1 MGVRKFFRK
10 IGRFFK
16 KIAAAMFG
24 KSALKKLAAAAKAM
38 LKTAVGRIAVKVV
51 FELEEGNL
59 TDIQKAK
66 EALKRIRQAAKDAG
80 IETKDSLINL
90 LIEMAVARLK
100 GVVPQR

>member
-1 MGVRKFFRK
+1 MGIKKFFK
-10 IGRFFK
+10 KAGRFFK
-16 KIAAAMFG
+16 RIAVGLFG

-51 FELEEGNL
+51 FELEGGHL

-66 EALKRIRQAAKDAG
+66 EALKRIRQAAKDAR

-90 LIEMAVARLK
+90 LIEFAVARLK